1 MAGLPARGILP
12 EDTRPAAKGPSA
24 DHAGR
29 AWARL
34 QHDSLGPCHL
44 FASPRSQDS
53 KVVTPRLPECTFF
66 PSMLEHW
73 VGILPTQD
81 APPKVLTHQVL
92 VRSSHSAEGAE
103 ERGHKMA
110 LRVTARLTALPGPQA
125 LASKAK
131 SPRKSLDRVEEE
143 TQSQP
148 KAPTPCWPGQAS
160 HLQPPRCRSLI
171 PQTSALGSFTPLPR
185 LGRLH
190 EMLVDVGSV
199 GCEASSLPP
208 ACLH

>member
-12 EDTRPAAKGPSA
+12 EDTRSAANGPSA

-29 AWARL
+29 AWACL
-34 QHDSLGPCHL
+34 QHNPLGPCHL

-53 KVVTPRLPECTFF
+53 KVVTPRLPECAFF
-66 PSMLEHW
+66 PSM

-81 APPKVLTHQVL
+81 APPEVLTYQVL
-92 VRSSHSAEGAE
+92 VHSSHSAEGAG

-110 LRVTARLTALPGPQA
+110 LGVTARLTALPGPQA

-131 SPRKSLDRVEEE
+131 SPRKSLDRVEQE
-143 TQSQP
+143 TGSQP

-160 HLQPPRCRSLI
+160 HLRPPRCRSLI
-171 PQTSALGSFTPLPR
+171 PQTSVLGSFTPLPR

-208 ACLH
+208 VCLH